1 MDRRQQLC
9 DERAARDDAMQ
20 EAEQCPEPPAAG
32 VDRHEHAEVDER
44 EHLAEQEVSDVAD
57 RLRAAAVGGESGP
70 EQEREIHARQAEL
83 ARGTESR
90 GQHERSDKS
99 AGDRAPDVHLRSAP
113 AIEVAALIKARCT
126 RPWGKLP
133 RNSRLSTS
141 ISSA

>member
-57 RLRAAAVGGESGP
+57 RLRAAAVDGEGGP

-83 ARGTESR
+83 ARATESR
-90 GQHERSDKS
+90 GQQERSDEPT
-99 AGDRAPDVHLRSAP
+99 GDRPPDVHLRA
-113 AIEVAALIKARCT
+113 AAATDVAALIRARCT
-126 RPWGKLP
+126 SPWGKLP
-133 RNSRLSTS
+133 RNSPLSTS